1 MAHKYL
7 GFPLSN
13 ELEARVLEVIN
24 EVKSTTKRRQYALKM
39 FQVISDLSD
48 VGLDYF
54 FIQSLKRAG
63 LGRIKMIAVENA
75 IKIGKKAILTV
86 GKKIIKGMNDDQ
98 LLVIANVLEESII
111 LDEKIEA

>member
-7 GFPLSN
+7 GFPLPD
-13 ELEARVLEVIN
+13 ELEARILEVVN
-24 EVKSTTKRRQYALKM
+24 EVKSATNKRQYALKM

-63 LGRIKMIAVENA
+63 LGKIKMLAVENA
-75 IKIGKKAILTV
+75 IKIGKKGILTV

-98 LLVIANVLEESII
+98 LLVIANVLEESMIS
-111 LDEKIEA
+111 DEKAEV